1 MQNRAIFRA
10 ISVLISLGGTNKVS
24 GIGIFHGTLHFR
36 IRCFCSEGD
45 FDNCITSCS
54 FFDIDAPHDFMN
66 YALIEISIVLILL
79 VANGIFAMTEIAIV
93 SSRKGLLQSMAE
105 KGNKGAA
112 RALKLADSPNR
123 FLSTVQIGITLVGIV
138 AGALG
143 SGNVAANLAEFISV
157 IPVIG
162 EYAKPI
168 SLVIVIGILTYL
180 SLVIGELVPKRL
192 AMKYPEGIAS
202 AMSGPMAALST
213 VASPVVN
220 VLSWSTGAFLK
231 FFRVRETDDNGISR
245 EELTVLVRQG
255 MTTGT
260 INHIESRMFE
270 GVIGF
275 EKLVAYD
282 IMIPRPKILWIEKNA
297 KHQDVWPSI
306 MSSTQSVFPVYQG
319 RRENLVGV
327 VSIKDIYGQLAQQ
340 NSVDFGSIMKP
351 PLLVPETQKANLLL
365 EAFRKSGQRAALVL
379 DEFGSVMGMVTLI
392 DLMETVVGDVP
403 SVEEQMAMP
412 VRERADG
419 SWLIDGL
426 FEIEKLPERLE
437 GFVLPAGGGDE
448 FQTVSGWLVK
458 ELGRIPVEADRVTA
472 GEWTFEVIDMDS
484 IRVDKVMAVRNE
496 NMKGSGEPS
505 DA

>member
-1 MQNRAIFRA
+1 
-10 ISVLISLGGTNKVS
+10 
-24 GIGIFHGTLHFR
+24 
-36 IRCFCSEGD
+36 
-45 FDNCITSCS
+45 
-54 FFDIDAPHDFMN
+54 MN
-66 YALIEISIVLILL
+66 SALLEISIVLVLL
-79 VANGIFAMTEIAIV
+79 LANGIFAMTEIAIV

-105 KGNKGAA
+105 KGNSGAS

-143 SGNVAANLAEFISV
+143 SGTVASKLAEFLGV
-157 IPVIG
+157 LPLIG
-162 EYAKPI
+162 EYARPA

-192 AMKYPEGIAS
+192 AMKYPEAIAS
-202 AMSGPMAALST
+202 AMSGPMAALSN
-213 VASPVVN
+213 VASPVVSL
-220 VLSWSTGAFLK
+220 LSWSTGALLK
-231 FFRVRETDDNGISR
+231 FFRVRETDDSGISR

-255 MTTGT
+255 MTTGS
-260 INHIESRMFE
+260 INRMESRMME

-282 IMIPRPKILWIEKNA
+282 IMIPRPKIIWIEKDA
-297 KHQDVWPSI
+297 KHEEVWPVI
-306 MSSTQSVFPVYQG
+306 MCSTQGVFPVYQS

-327 VSIKDIYGQLAQQ
+327 VSIKDIYGQLAAQKT
-340 NSVDFGSIMKP
+340 VDFASIMKA
-351 PLLVPETQKANLLL
+351 PLLVPETQKASVLL
-365 EAFRKSGQRAALVL
+365 ETFRKTGQRAALVL

-392 DLMETVVGDVP
+392 DLMETIVGDVP
-403 SVEEQMAMP
+403 SMEEQMAMP
-412 VRERADG
+412 VRQREDG

-437 GFVLPAGGGDE
+437 GFVLPEGGGDE

-458 ELGRIPVEADRVTA
+458 ELERIPVEADRVSV

-484 IRVDKVMAVRNE
+484 IRVDKVLAVRNASP
-496 NMKGSGEPS
+496 SG
-505 DA
+505 DAAGA